1 MPSAHALS
9 GKARVAFDARQCGTP
24 SAGPTL
30 HNPGRAPRAT
40 LLTPF
45 SKFMETSAQP
55 DSSVLYVTPD
65 GLACGARRRRP
76 MRNLLSDLRF
86 SLRILR
92 RNPGFSIAAILVL
105 ALGIGANTAIFSVVN
120 AVLLRP
126 LPYEDSSRI
135 MQVWHVPPPKSFPG
149 LTFFSVSPANYLDW
163 ESQSSSFEQMAA
175 YGFHSFTFGGK
186 DRPEAIQGATV
197 APDFFALLRVHPF
210 LGRTFSPD
218 ENRPGQGHVVLLG
231 YKFWRDHLASDPSIV
246 GRDVTLDGEHYSIAG
261 VMPDKF
267 QFPNWAQVWVP
278 LAWTGQNRAV
288 RGNHNY
294 LVIARLKRAVDIRQ
308 AQAELSAVSTR
319 LEQLYPEDNK
329 GWGATILPLREQLV
343 GDVRPALLVLLGA
356 VAFVLLIACA
366 NVANL
371 VLAKTLARR
380 REIAIRTALGAT
392 RLTVLRQ
399 ILSETVL
406 LSVAGGALGLFL
418 ARFGITLIV
427 KVLGDKIPHFME
439 ITLDTQVLAF
449 TLLLSVVAGILA
461 GLIPSLRFTRT
472 DVNEALKQGQSRGS
486 SDSSGSKTRGLL
498 VVSEV
503 ALSLVLLIGAGLMIR
518 SLLQLSSVQPGFDPN
533 NVLTARLT
541 VPGTKFSSPA
551 AQISFYDQVLRQVR
565 ATPGVESAGLIDS
578 LPIDDGGSH
587 QPVAVEG
594 QPVVPMADQPEVD
607 VRLISPGYLHAMRI
621 PVLRGRDL
629 SDADAAGRPPVVFI
643 SESMAKRF
651 WPNENPIGKHIT
663 LTFFPGVVR
672 EVAGVVGDVKQDS
685 LDQTRPVETLYWPL
699 GQLTVPP
706 SETWRSLGMSL
717 AVRTSADPS
726 SVISGVTSAVHQVD
740 PQTPAVGVVTMEGL
754 ISASL
759 SPQRFNV
766 LLLGAFAGLALVL
779 AAVGIYSVL
788 SYSVRR
794 RVREIGIRMA
804 LGATPSD
811 VLQMVVADGMKP
823 ILLGVALGLAAA
835 FALSRVVTSLIYGVR
850 ATDPLTFAGVALLLV
865 AVGLLATILPA
876 YRATRVEPVRTLR
889 EE

>member
-1 MPSAHALS
+1 
-9 GKARVAFDARQCGTP
+9 
-24 SAGPTL
+24 
-30 HNPGRAPRAT
+30 
-40 LLTPF
+40 
-45 SKFMETSAQP
+45 
-55 DSSVLYVTPD
+55 
-65 GLACGARRRRP
+65 
-76 MRNLLSDLRF
+76 MRNLVADLRYG
-86 SLRILR
+86 LRILL
-92 RNPGFSIAAILVL
+92 RNPGFTLAAIVVL
-105 ALGIGANTAIFSVVN
+105 ALGIGANTAIFSIVN

-126 LPYEDSSRI
+126 LPYQDASRI
-135 MQVWHVPPPKSFPG
+135 MQVWHVPPAKSFPG
-149 LTFFSVSPANYLDW
+149 LSLFSVSPANYLDW
-163 ESQSSSFEQMAA
+163 QDQNRSFEQMAA
-175 YGFHSFTFGGK
+175 YGFDSFNVGGGE
-186 DRPEAIQGATV
+186 RPEAIRGAAV
-197 APDFFALLRVHPF
+197 APGFFSILRVQPV
-210 LGRTFSPD
+210 LGRTFSPEED
-218 ENRPGQGHVVLLG
+218 RPGQGHVVILG
-231 YKFWRDHLASDPSIV
+231 HTLWRDHFAADPGIV
-246 GRDVTLDGEHYSIAG
+246 GRNVLLDGQTYTVVG
-261 VMPDKF
+261 VMPPKF
-267 QFPNWAQVWVP
+267 KFPDWAELWVP
-278 LAWTGQNRAV
+278 LAWSNEKRAV

-294 LVIARLKRAVDIRQ
+294 MVIGRLKPEAAVQQ
-308 AQAELSAVSTR
+308 AKTDLGAISAR
-319 LEQLYPEDNK
+319 LEQQYPEDDK
-329 GWGATILPLREQLV
+329 GWGATVLPLREQIV

-371 VLAKTLARR
+371 VLAKTLARKK
-380 REIAIRTALGAT
+380 EIAIRTSLGAS
-392 RLTVLRQ
+392 RAAVLRQ
-399 ILSETVL
+399 ILAETL
-406 LSVAGGALGLFL
+406 LFSLAGGALGLFL
-418 ARFGITLIV
+418 ARFCITLIQ
-427 KVLGDKIPHFME
+427 KFLADRLPSSTE
-439 ITLDTQVLAF
+439 ITLDASVLAF
-449 TLLLSVVAGILA
+449 TVFLALLA
-461 GLIPSLRFTRT
+461 GLLAGLLPAVRFTRT
-472 DVNEALKQGQSRGS
+472 DLNEALKQGQSRGN
-486 SDSSGSKTRGLL
+486 SDSSGSNTRGLL

-503 ALSLVLLIGAGLMIR
+503 ALSLVLLIGAGLMMR
-518 SLLQLSSVQPGFDPN
+518 SLLRLSSVQPGFDPN

-607 VRLISPGYLHAMRI
+607 VRMISPGYLHAMRV

-629 SDADAAGRPPVVFI
+629 NDADLAGRPPVVFI

-699 GQLTVPP
+699 SQLTVPP
-706 SETWRSLGMSL
+706 SETWRSFGMSL
-717 AVRTSADPS
+717 AVRTSAEPS
-726 SVISGVTSAVHQVD
+726 SAISSVTSAVHQVD
-740 PQTPAVGVVTMEGL
+740 PETPVVSVVTMEGL

-788 SYSVRR
+788 AYSVRR
-794 RVREIGIRMA
+794 RLREIGIRMA

-823 ILLGVALGLAAA
+823 ILLGVTLGLAAA
-835 FALSRVVTSLIYGVR
+835 FALSRVVSSLIYGVR
-850 ATDPLTFAGVALLLV
+850 ATDPLTFASVALLLI
-865 AVGLLATILPA
+865 AVGLFATILPA
-876 YRATRVEPVRTLR
+876 YRATSVEPVLTLR